1 MALFRTANIA
11 FFFALTTG
19 LAYCQSEAEGVDVKS
34 LLKLTDHYSI
44 LVIVTHGVL
53 LDIAVISAATLKN
66 RSYYQKLHETA
77 GLLMT
82 ILVLMETIVA
92 GVRGIDLSGIMSSQF
107 DAFTL
112 LLFALEVAVG
122 YRVQFIIKATK
133 NGRSYGIEKLIHR
146 LAGIVLFVLLKLKLL
161 SLLKWVLRPDS
172 FFWITVVFYFFASL
186 LTYGYFFLFSD
197 PNPKEEELAE
207 LYQKNDDR
215 AYRLL
220 LAAIHAE
227 DAHSGEDGIRFSKLP
242 SERNDQ
248 KDSDQEKAD
257 AIKWYLF
264 GNKLCEMP
272 DFPHSGGDFL
282 ISSADKR
289 DITKAILGIT
299 SWVYF
304 NKETKRIHLFRYIHG
319 KKFKNAMRRA
329 CFGLYYQPI
338 FNRRR
343 LESRASSELDEERLR
358 LMADSAFDR
367 NYKKHKLYEHSAIQ
381 VFMAASFQLGNSEF
395 YACFISKENE
405 STTAYNCDLKHYW
418 PRSLGKYLL
427 TNFQVDGTK
436 LSYFIRFLNPSYLRY
451 RNQFLLSLDAELYAV
466 HASLNTELLMRVLEL
481 EDQTGSETTSK
492 YMSTVFHAAHDLRH
506 QNFSLSE
513 QLGFG
518 LGYLT
523 NSSQN
528 YLLVAKNQGI
538 LPFIDLFELI
548 FQKLLLYFH
557 GRAAENDVFTSEYRL
572 LFANKFKLSVY
583 WVVDNSFIEAAK
595 TLGLYHLQL
604 LKVVQEKLGSPDA
617 EIIGKV
623 WVESQLLTDQPFD
636 RLKKPLRKANKISDV
651 LSVDTVEYDK
661 VLISGTDGFITQLFE
676 DAHISRRNFAKMVF
690 V

>member
-1 MALFRTANIA
+1 MATFGTAGTAILL
-11 FFFALTTG
+11 ALTAG
-19 LAYCQSEAEGVDVKS
+19 FVACQTAAESVEVKS
-34 LLKLTDHYSI
+34 LLMLTDHYSL
-44 LVIVTHGVL
+44 LVIVTHGLL
-53 LDIAVISAATLKN
+53 LDVAVISAATLKS

-82 ILVLMETIVA
+82 ILVLVEAIIA
-92 GVRGIDLSGIMSSQF
+92 GVRQISLSGVMSSRF
-107 DAFTL
+107 DVFTL
-112 LLFALEVAVG
+112 LLFAVEVAFG
-122 YRVQFIIKATK
+122 YRVQYIIRATK
-133 NGRSYGIEKLIHR
+133 NGRSYGVEKLAHR
-146 LAGIVLFVLLKLKLL
+146 LAGVALFVLLKLKFL
-161 SLLKWVLRPDS
+161 SLLKWVLRPES
-172 FFWITVVFYFFASL
+172 FFWTTAVFYFFACL
-186 LTYGYFFLFSD
+186 LVYGYFFLFSD
-197 PNPKEEELAE
+197 PNPREAELAL

-215 AYRLL
+215 AYKVLL
-220 LAAIHAE
+220 SAIHSE
-227 DAHSGEDGIRFSKLP
+227 DVHSGEDGIRFSKLP
-242 SERNDQ
+242 SDQ
-248 KDSDQEKAD
+248 SGQRDSDQDKAD
-257 AIKWYLF
+257 SIRWYLF

-282 ISSADKR
+282 LTAAHRR

-304 NKETKRIHLFRYIHG
+304 NKETKQIHLFRYVHG
-319 KKFKNAMRRA
+319 KKFKNAMRRT
-329 CFGLYYQPI
+329 CFGLYYLPI
-338 FNRRR
+338 FNRR

-381 VFMAASFQLGNSEF
+381 VFMAASFQLGNSDF
-395 YACFISKENE
+395 YACFLSKENE
-405 STTAYNCDLKHYW
+405 SSVAYHTDLKHYW

-427 TNFQVDGTK
+427 TNFQVDGAK

-466 HASLNTELLMRVLEL
+466 HASLNTDLLMRVLEL
-481 EDQTGSETTSK
+481 EDQTGSETTSR
-492 YMSTVFHAAHDLRH
+492 YVSTVFHAAHDLRR
-506 QNFSLSE
+506 QNFSMSE

-523 NSSQN
+523 SSSQN

-557 GRAAENDVFTSEYRL
+557 GRAAENEVFTSEYRL

-595 TLGLYHLQL
+595 SLGLYHLQL

-617 EIIGKV
+617 EIVGKV
-623 WVESQLLTDQPFD
+623 WVESQLVGESFD
-636 RLKKPLRKANKISDV
+636 RLKKPLRRAHKISDV
-651 LSVDTVEYDK
+651 FSLDTAEYDK

-676 DAHISRRNFAKMVF
+676 DAQISRKNFAKMVF